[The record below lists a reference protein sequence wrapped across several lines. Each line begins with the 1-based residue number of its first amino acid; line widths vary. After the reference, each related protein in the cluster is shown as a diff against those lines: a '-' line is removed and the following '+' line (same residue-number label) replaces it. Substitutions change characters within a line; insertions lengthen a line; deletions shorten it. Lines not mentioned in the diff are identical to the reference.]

1 MILQPIVENAIFHGL
16 DEIEEGGII
25 TIKTTRSE
33 DDLYITVT
41 DNGVGFSKEMLY
53 DLTRKLEEEI
63 TFINNSPSGTSDN
76 IGVINIHNKIRLY
89 EGNNYGLSIDSIPNH
104 TSVTLHLN
112 AKQQTTT

>member
-1 MILQPIVENAIFHGL
+1 MDAIGKRQPVPHRL
-16 DEIEEGGII
+16 
-25 TIKTTRSE
+25 KCKYRLRS
-33 DDLYITVT
+33 
-41 DNGVGFSKEMLY
+41 VGFSKEKLY

-63 TFINNSPSGTSDN
+63 TFINNSSSETSDN

-89 EGNNYGLSIDSIPNH
+89 EGNNYGLSINNIPNH